1 MTQVDFGSGKL
12 RSTSDL
18 ADKVIPTLSTQGS
31 REIRENLEQS
41 RTRLDQIKKDLAST
55 KVGLEN
61 SISQLTQF
69 ERSLQQLSNW
79 VKDTEIQVR
88 SDTDLKTDLPEKK
101 AHMEKFRVSELD

>member
-1 MTQVDFGSGKL
+1 MSQVDLGSGKL

-18 ADKVIPTLSTQGS
+18 ADKVIPALSTSGS
-31 REIRENLEQS
+31 REIRENLEHS
-41 RTRLDQIKKDLAST
+41 RKRLDDLKKGLASS
-55 KVGLEN
+55 KAELET
-61 SISQLTQF
+61 SIGQLTQF

-101 AHMEKFRVSELD
+101 AHMEKFKVRET